1 MTHDQAVIAVPL
13 LNSYAHQYLG
23 LGLGDVMVAGGRREG
38 KWLLMVATDMG
49 VAEATDF
56 DAAKAVIDTTFDAVA
71 ASSVCQ
77 RSDTEEKTD
86 G

>member
-23 LGLGDVMVAGGRREG
+23 LGIGDVMVAGGRRNG
-38 KWLLMVATDMG
+38 DWLLMVATDTG
-49 VAEATDF
+49 VQEAGDF
-56 DAAKAVIDTTFDAVA
+56 DAAKAMIDGLQP
-71 ASSVCQ
+71 ASDPVQ
-77 RSDTEEKTD
+77 PEK

>member
-1 MTHDQAVIAVPL
+1 MTHDQALIAVPL

-23 LGLGDVMVAGGRREG
+23 LSVDDVMIAGGRREG

-56 DAAKAVIDTTFDAVA
+56 DAAKAMIDSLPKMVSRNTPHLAEFRD
-71 ASSVCQ
+71 
-77 RSDTEEKTD
+77 K
-86 G
+86 

>member
-1 MTHDQAVIAVPL
+1 MTHDQALIAVPL

-23 LGLGDVMVAGGRREG
+23 LSVDDVMIAGGRREG

-56 DAAKAVIDTTFDAVA
+56 DAAKAMIDSLPKMVSENTPDLYEFCD
-71 ASSVCQ
+71 
-77 RSDTEEKTD
+77 R
-86 G
+86 